1 MFGMKRRKFV
11 TLLGSG
17 AVAWPF
23 AGVAQQAG
31 RIRHVIVWIGGSAN
45 DPSSQQRAVTFR
57 DTMRGLGWIDGHNVK
72 IDVRFPITNAAEETR
87 AAAAELVALNPDL
100 IVTTGAPI
108 LGALHRVTK
117 TVPIVFTLVTDPVA
131 YGFVASLARPGGN
144 ITGFTIF
151 EHSFAGKWLEMLKE
165 VVPGMTRVAVMQN
178 PDHPAWNAYLRAIG
192 AVASGM
198 GVNVTAA
205 PANSPTEIQAA
216 IEDFARVP
224 NGGLVLLPSPVV
236 TTHREAIAS
245 AALRHGLP
253 SIYIARM
260 YAVSG
265 GLMSYGIDVNE
276 PYRQA
281 AAYVDRILKGAKP
294 GELPVQAASKFEM
307 VINLKTAKALGITVP
322 PTMLGRADEVIE

>member
-1 MFGMKRRKFV
+1 MHD
-11 TLLGSG
+11 
-17 AVAWPF
+17 A
-23 AGVAQQAG
+23 
-31 RIRHVIVWIGGSAN
+31 I
-45 DPSSQQRAVTFR
+45 PSSPASAANRVRATESLSAETIN
-57 DTMRGLGWIDGHNVK
+57 DCCNK
-72 IDVRFPITNAAEETR
+72 I
-87 AAAAELVALNPDL
+87 
-100 IVTTGAPI
+100 G
-108 LGALHRVTK
+108 TK
-117 TVPIVFTLVTDPVA
+117 RTC
-131 YGFVASLARPGGN
+131 R
-144 ITGFTIF
+144 
-151 EHSFAGKWLEMLKE
+151 WC
-165 VVPGMTRVAVMQN
+165 
-178 PDHPAWNAYLRAIG
+178 
-192 AVASGM
+192 ASGM
-198 GVNVTAA
+198 GVEVTAA

-253 SIYIARM
+253 SIYLSRI

-265 GLMSYGIDVNE
+265 GLMSYGIDVSD